1 MIDDA
6 DREHIV
12 FISDSVAVNKL
23 IYNSTTLFLFEV
35 AAVLA
40 TFAHP
45 NHIVY
50 LCSWGFSHLPPTCNS

>member
-23 IYNSTTLFLFEV
+23 IYNSTTPFLFEV

-40 TFAHP
+40 TFAYP
-45 NHIVY
+45 NQPELGIKI
-50 LCSWGFSHLPPTCNS
+50 GRN